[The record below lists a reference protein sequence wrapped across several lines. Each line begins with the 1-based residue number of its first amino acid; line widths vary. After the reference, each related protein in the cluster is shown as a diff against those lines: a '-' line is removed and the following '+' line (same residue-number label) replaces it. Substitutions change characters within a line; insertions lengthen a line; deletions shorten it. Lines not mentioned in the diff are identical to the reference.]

1 MLRFRLLSVLAMCA
15 AALASVST
23 AAAQSGKFGFVN
35 FQKALLDTADAKKA
49 QVDLNA
55 EFKPRQ
61 DELDKVQ
68 RELQDDQTQLQASQG
83 KLSPQ
88 REAELSANIQHNQHL
103 GERLQQ
109 DLQDD
114 FQKRQTEIVQRLGTR
129 MTEIISKLRDEKG
142 LDGIIDTAATI
153 AYNKALDFTAEA
165 TAAYD
170 KAYPVAGAAASA
182 PK

>member
-1 MLRFRLLSVLAMCA
+1 MLRFRLLSVLAVCA
-15 AALASVST
+15 ATLASVST
-23 AAAQSGKFGFVN
+23 AAAQAKVGVVN

-55 EFKPRQ
+55 EFKSRQ

-68 RELQDDQTQLQASQG
+68 RELQDDQTILQTSQG
-83 KLSPQ
+83 KLTPQ
-88 REAELSANIQHNQHL
+88 KEAEVSANIQHNQHL
-103 GERLQQ
+103 AERLQQ

-129 MTEIISKLRDEKG
+129 MTEIVSKLRDEKG
-142 LDGIIDTAATI
+142 LDAVLDTAATI
-153 AYNKALDFTAEA
+153 AYNKTLDFTAEA